1 MNKKQKLRNAVILGL
16 LMSSVTVGS
25 VWAESLVVENIEND
39 NAGGMIYDEIT
50 GILGDMRYR
59 HDSLIPPID
68 GGLDWYGKYNNSTRY
83 DNISVVVK
91 NNYNLGI
98 NENNKAVGVTSKKD
112 DADAVL
118 KAENNITV
126 NVETRNDKNGYGV
139 LADDNGRKVDMI
151 SSSGTIQVSA
161 LKTKGHQAS
170 LTGPEDIDYSTA
182 NVFGI
187 SAYNNGTANLF
198 AGTNIIITAGYD
210 KTAAGKEEYTSLK
223 QGDIYGISNT
233 GGTVDLTAGNT
244 ISITANSANG
254 NAYGIYTDSNE
265 DTNLK
270 GNVNITAVADETG
283 KAYGIYAENGTKVNI
298 GKVDGINVIEAQTE
312 ANQPYS
318 AYGIYADDG
327 SKVDIIG
334 DTYVHGDNGAIVII
348 GNGINNNADG
358 ESEKQF
364 TADGNLFVS
373 ADSGTVITIDNGA
386 SEHVTGNLISASGD
400 EKNAYSNISL
410 TDGSSL
416 TVDGY
421 AVIQGG
427 KTGLEL
433 NNSAVTFGKDGV
445 SNYIIANDK
454 AVSMNNNSALTV
466 NGNSMFVAASE
477 ESTAIEVAQ
486 DSQFTSNGS
495 VTVGGGARGIVLKE
509 NGQFT
514 VNDAS
519 INFIKASAAREDV
532 VNQNE
537 HYNAVNVGAG
547 AKFDVSGKIN
557 ILQAGN
563 LADGFGSETAV
574 SVVGSDTQDAKFT
587 LNGELGNLIQ
597 GAVYAQNGDV
607 EISSTGSN
615 VIYSSAHG
623 YQEGDESAVDGKQHL
638 VAALYAAENADINL
652 TAINGVN
659 VIKSSVYFN
668 PEHENDREITV
679 WAENGGNVNIT
690 GAVYIAASNYG
701 NYTVDDDGNP
711 VKGNALGI
719 AVSAG
724 GRDIDVEN
732 GILKPAG
739 EIGEVNINYGSDFY
753 RSMIVGDIVAGY
765 GGEINITS
773 NSIMPLVDEEFTQG
787 NSLNVKGNI
796 LAANGGS
803 TTVDFGTG
811 GYWEGRADDYGD
823 ANLTDHEGFYNPA
836 FSNEIVEGGEVN
848 ITMQHGMW
856 NVTAQSWLT
865 SFNGDNNIIDMVS
878 YEDNGTHAV
887 SIKEMIGKNNTFVMG
902 LNNKDHGNSDML
914 YIKGG
919 DANIDVVVSGTI
931 EDLDKVSEENG
942 LRFATVGEGITFGK
956 EENGRKYITG
966 INTGMFNTRLYVKDS
981 EYVKGD
987 VDNDDYNGDKLDG
1000 DKPGSDSVEDFFKPD
1015 EDTPEVLDLTATNE
1029 NINADNWEIVDF
1041 AQDGMSDVGK
1051 TVLDLSKV
1059 NYSNAVY
1066 MDRFNKRMGEARFI
1080 DGNEGMWVRLRHD
1093 RIGKEDSFRSMNTM
1107 YEMGY
1112 DVKQVKEDGEH
1123 RVGFA
1128 IDYMDGSSSF
1138 SQVAGT
1144 GEVSRKGLWM
1154 YDSWMGEKGHYRDFV
1169 AKWGHLS
1176 NDFEFMAGSDEAKA
1190 DFSNNV
1196 YSISAE
1202 FGKKNDIGNS
1212 WYFEPQA
1219 QVQYAHVTGA
1229 EYTTSLAGAD
1239 QTEIRNDAFNSLIAR
1254 AGFRLGRDISNT
1266 STVYFKGDV
1275 LHEFL
1280 GDQDVFAKDSTTSG
1294 QWQSVGYDHSG
1305 TWYDIGFGFA
1315 TKINKAS
1322 YAYLDFEKSF
1332 GNDYDETYQINAG
1345 LQWTF

>member
-1 MNKKQKLRNAVILGL
+1 MQKSLGYGTPGI
-16 LMSSVTVGS
+16 SD
-25 VWAESLVVENIEND
+25 ENV
-39 NAGGMIYDEIT
+39 
-50 GILGDMRYR
+50 
-59 HDSLIPPID
+59 
-68 GGLDWYGKYNNSTRY
+68 RY
-83 DNISVVVK
+83 DLSNVYAIKAISDGNVK
-91 NNYNLGI
+91 INSENGNVFVSAFYN
-98 NENNKAVGVTSKKD
+98 KD
-112 DADAVL
+112 DAELNNKL
-118 KAENNITV
+118 KEGNI
-126 NVETRNDKNGYGV
+126 YGV
-139 LADDNGRKVDMI
+139 
-151 SSSGTIQVSA
+151 S
-161 LKTKGHQAS
+161 
-170 LTGPEDIDYSTA
+170 
-182 NVFGI
+182 
-187 SAYNNGTANLF
+187 
-198 AGTNIIITAGYD
+198 NI
-210 KTAAGKEEYTSLK
+210 
-223 QGDIYGISNT
+223 
-233 GGTVDLTAGNT
+233 GGTVDLNAGNV

-254 NAYGIYTDSNE
+254 DAYGIYTNSDNFTTLNSEYNQ
-265 DTNLK
+265 
-270 GNVNITAVADETG
+270 ITAVADGNGT
-283 KAYGIYAENGTKVNI
+283 AIGIKAEN
-298 GKVDGINVIEAQTE
+298 
-312 ANQPYS
+312 
-318 AYGIYADDG
+318 G

-334 DTYVHGDNGAIVII
+334 NTFVHGDNGALVIQ
-348 GNGINNNADG
+348 GNNDKDI
-358 ESEKQF
+358 SEQV
-364 TADGNLFVS
+364 TVDGNLFAS
-373 ADSGTVITIDNGA
+373 ADSGAVITMTDSA
-386 SEHVTGNLISASGD
+386 SEHVTVNLISVSGD
-400 EKNAYSNISL
+400 EKNASSNISL

-433 NNSAVTFGKDGV
+433 NNSTVTYGKDGV

-466 NGNSMFVAASE
+466 NGSSMFIAADAK
-477 ESTAIEVAQ
+477 STAIEVVQ

-495 VTVGGGARGIVLKE
+495 VTVGGGANGIVLDE

-514 VNDAS
+514 VKDAD

-574 SVVGSDTQDAKFT
+574 SVVGGAGEDKANFELKGSD
-587 LNGELGNLIQ
+587 GNIVQ
-597 GAVYAQNGDV
+597 GAVYTQNGKVDITS
-607 EISSTGSN
+607 ENGNN

-623 YQEGDESAVDGKQHL
+623 YQEVDETADDGKQHL

-659 VIKSSVYFN
+659 VIKSSVDFN

-701 NYTVDDDGNP
+701 NYTVDDDENP

-836 FSNEIVEGGEVN
+836 FSNQIVEGGEVN

-887 SIKEMIGKNNTFVMG
+887 SIKEMIGKDNTFVMG

-1202 FGKKNDIGNS
+1202 FGKKNDIGNN

-1219 QVQYAHVTGA
+1219 QLQYAHVTGA

>member
-1 MNKKQKLRNAVILGL
+1 M
-16 LMSSVTVGS
+16 
-25 VWAESLVVENIEND
+25 
-39 NAGGMIYDEIT
+39 
-50 GILGDMRYR
+50 
-59 HDSLIPPID
+59 
-68 GGLDWYGKYNNSTRY
+68 
-83 DNISVVVK
+83 
-91 NNYNLGI
+91 
-98 NENNKAVGVTSKKD
+98 
-112 DADAVL
+112 
-118 KAENNITV
+118 
-126 NVETRNDKNGYGV
+126 
-139 LADDNGRKVDMI
+139 
-151 SSSGTIQVSA
+151 
-161 LKTKGHQAS
+161 
-170 LTGPEDIDYSTA
+170 
-182 NVFGI
+182 
-187 SAYNNGTANLF
+187 
-198 AGTNIIITAGYD
+198 
-210 KTAAGKEEYTSLK
+210 
-223 QGDIYGISNT
+223 
-233 GGTVDLTAGNT
+233 
-244 ISITANSANG
+244 
-254 NAYGIYTDSNE
+254 
-265 DTNLK
+265 
-270 GNVNITAVADETG
+270 
-283 KAYGIYAENGTKVNI
+283 
-298 GKVDGINVIEAQTE
+298 
-312 ANQPYS
+312 
-318 AYGIYADDG
+318 
-327 SKVDIIG
+327 
-334 DTYVHGDNGAIVII
+334 
-348 GNGINNNADG
+348 
-358 ESEKQF
+358 
-364 TADGNLFVS
+364 
-373 ADSGTVITIDNGA
+373 
-386 SEHVTGNLISASGD
+386 
-400 EKNAYSNISL
+400 
-410 TDGSSL
+410 
-416 TVDGY
+416 
-421 AVIQGG
+421 
-427 KTGLEL
+427 
-433 NNSAVTFGKDGV
+433 GKDGV

-466 NGNSMFVAASE
+466 NGSSMFIAAGAK
-477 ESTAIEVAQ
+477 STAIEVAQ

-495 VTVGGGARGIVLKE
+495 VTVGGGANGIVLDE

-514 VNDAS
+514 VKDAD

-623 YQEGDESAVDGKQHL
+623 YQEVDETADDGKQHL

-652 TAINGVN
+652 TTINGVN
-659 VIKSSVYFN
+659 VIKSSVNFN

-701 NYTVDDDGNP
+701 NYTVDDDENP

-823 ANLTDHEGFYNPA
+823 ANITDHKGFYNPA

-887 SIKEMIGKNNTFVMG
+887 SIKEMTGKDNTFVMG

-919 DANIDVVVSGTI
+919 DANIDVVVNGTI
-931 EDLDKVSEENG
+931 EGLEDVSEENG
-942 LRFATVGEGITFGK
+942 LRFATVGDGITFGK

-1041 AQDGMSDVGK
+1041 AQDGLSDVGK